1 VIPPLASAFAVFGQQ
16 WLDLLPGS
24 IGDLSTP
31 DHVLVPPVLAFAL
44 RDNTATASRQTGPSP
59 KNSVNVKAVAA
70 TADDR
75 AGVIWIWEV
84 SCGLNANLV
93 RFGTGQGVGE
103 HVNNEVEVI
112 VVGVSGSGIVT
123 VDQKEHALSA
133 GILVFIPKGARRATA
148 STSEDF
154 AYLSVHHR
162 RRPLQIGLSQGA

>member
-1 VIPPLASAFAVFGQQ
+1 VGDGDSASPE
-16 WLDLLPGS
+16 D
-24 IGDLSTP
+24 
-31 DHVLVPPVLAFAL
+31 PVNLKDA
-44 RDNTATASRQTGPSP
+44 
-59 KNSVNVKAVAA
+59 AA
-70 TADDR
+70 TAGER
-75 AGVIWIWEV
+75 SGVIWTLDT
-84 SCGLNANLV
+84 SSDLNANLV

-133 GILVFIPKGARRATA
+133 GMLVFIPKGARRATA